1 MIIKDKIQQLLKG
14 YPTVSDKYNVQG
26 GILEAGEIEYGT
38 FLTNGT
44 ATGYYV
50 AATAATDKIL
60 GIALA
65 QNVKTPTTYP
75 AGANYEV
82 KTAAGETVNLLV
94 RGFVAV
100 EIDPAATAP
109 VEGAPVYLTV
119 VDGAV
124 VTTTAAG
131 TALENA
137 YFTGITEVKAK
148 DSHNVATKVLAEISF
163 RM

>member
-38 FLTNGT
+38 FLKKGS

-50 AATAATDKIL
+50 EATAATDAIL

-100 EIDPAATAP
+100 EIDPAAAAP
-109 VEGAPVYLTV
+109 AEGAEVGLAV
-119 VDGAV
+119 VNGKVV
-124 VTTTAAG
+124 VTTDTTNKLVG
-131 TALENA
+131 A
-137 YFTGITEVKAK
+137 YFTGIVETKATCK
-148 DSHNVATKVLAEISF
+148 LAEINYK
-163 RM
+163 M